1 MKKFVFLMILPGLM
15 SMMGCVRYA
24 VNGQQ
29 RTVIMLQVGVVVKV
43 VNNCAPLIDLE
54 RVGGVVA
61 TGLKYSQSAT
71 IPLVST
77 PFSGSN
83 RQIAL
88 TAKGFKTTPE
98 GQVYLG
104 SQTRTF
110 SVSTNEGSREEVW
123 EIDYLQLPRGRGG
136 CQ

>member
-1 MKKFVFLMILPGLM
+1 MKKLVFVLMSMIGLM
-15 SMMGCVRYA
+15 STGCVRYA

-29 RTVIMLQVGVVVKV
+29 RTVVMFQVGVVVRV
-43 VNNCAPLIDLE
+43 VNNCAPILDLE
-54 RVGGVVA
+54 RVGGLVA

-123 EIDYLQLPRGRGG
+123 EIDYLQLPSGRG
-136 CQ
+136 